1 MESTTQTQFKFTEG
15 QDEAYAKGREYILG
29 KLKLDWFW
37 ITGAAGTG
45 KTTITREL
53 AVAAS
58 KRMKVCIS
66 APTGKAISVLRSM
79 LGGINIDGYRTPHSL
94 LGLRDNESEFEP
106 DFIKAANVAIKYYD
120 LIIFDEF
127 SMLPSDMFDSL
138 MEYQGKCKYIFVGD
152 IEQLK
157 PVKGTQANITQITDR
172 VAGVALQEVV
182 RQGLLSPITRLATH
196 LKTDF
201 SVPPEYTVALH
212 EGHGTYVARAGDTDE
227 RTWFREM
234 LIDKFTSREYR
245 EDPNYARVICA
256 TVNTT
261 AQMNKAIRGYIYGD
275 DVHEGRILIGESL
288 ISNGRHVI
296 DGEIVLTNNEQMKVV
311 SYTIEDFYVSDTAR
325 FKIYNCMVLMID
337 QGHEINIRILHED
350 SQADFNLALKF
361 YKNKQTEYTKG
372 SPDYGAAATNY
383 KALLSMFAMVDYNYA
398 CTCHKAQGSTYNT
411 VFILLN
417 NLLQVSDANW
427 DYDEKRR
434 WLYTALTRASK
445 DVILIV

>member
-1 MESTTQTQFKFTEG
+1 MENITPTKFTYTAG
-15 QDEAYAKGREYILG
+15 QSDAYQKGRDYILG

-45 KTTITREL
+45 KTTVTRDI
-53 AVAAS
+53 AAAAS

-66 APTGKAISVLRSM
+66 APTGKAISVLRSQ
-79 LGGINIDGYRTPHSL
+79 LNGYNIDAYRTPHSL
-94 LGLRDNESEFEP
+94 LGLRDNEAEFEA

-127 SMLPSDMFDSL
+127 SMLASDMFDSL
-138 MEYQGKCKYIFVGD
+138 LEYQGRCKFIFVGD

-157 PVKGTQANITQITDR
+157 PVKGVQANITLENNKVT
-172 VAGVALQEVV
+172 GVALQEVV

-196 LKTDF
+196 LKAEF
-201 SVPPEYTVALH
+201 SVPPEYTMALH
-212 EGHGTYVARAGDTDE
+212 EGHGTYVASANDNDE
-227 RTWFREM
+227 RYWFREM
-234 LIDKFTSREYR
+234 LIERFTSREYK

-261 AQMNKAIRGYIYGD
+261 AAMNKSIRGYIYGD
-275 DVHEGRILIGESL
+275 EVHESRILIGESL

-296 DGEIVLTNNEQMKVV
+296 DGEVVLGNNEQMKVI
-311 SYTIEDFYVSDTAR
+311 SYTIEDFYASENAR
-325 FKIYNCMVLMID
+325 FKIYNCVVLMVD
-337 QGHEINIRILHED
+337 QGHESNIRILHED
-350 SQADFNLALKF
+350 SQSDFDMALRY
-361 YKNKQTEYTKG
+361 YKSMQTQYAKG
-372 SPDYGAAATNY
+372 SPEYGAAAANY
-383 KALLSMFAMVDYNYA
+383 KSLLAMFALVDYNYA

-427 DYDEKRR
+427 GYDEKRR
-434 WLYTALTRASK
+434 WLYTALTRAAK
-445 DVILIV
+445 DVILIA